1 MASHDDPPRIIDLI
15 TSFGNKSSPS
25 SKRMKHIVAS
35 VSSETH
41 APKSPHEKRL
51 AASHLRPTIAR
62 ISVLDALEKAG
73 PRCLDATQM
82 YRNLSPQFENISPA
96 VIYRALNDLWTAGL
110 LIRTEGERGR
120 ALYAV
125 KPDRKSLHYDTLRC
139 HCGARLVFIE
149 NPALREHLRL
159 LAGEEG
165 FDLDKEPA
173 FTITMTC
180 AGCQSLRKGDR

>member
-1 MASHDDPPRIIDLI
+1 MAPHDESPRIIDLI
-15 TSFGNKSSPS
+15 TSFGSKTSPS

-35 VSSETH
+35 SSSKAN
-41 APKSPHEKRL
+41 APKSPYEQRL
-51 AASHLRPTIAR
+51 AATHLRPTIAR
-62 ISVLDALEKAG
+62 TSVLDALEKAR
-73 PRCLDATQM
+73 PRCLDASQT
-82 YRNLSPQFENISPA
+82 YRILNAQFENISPA

-120 ALYAV
+120 ALYAL
-125 KPDRKSLHYDTLRC
+125 KPDRKTLHQDTLRC

-149 NPALREHLRL
+149 DSALREHLRL
-159 LAGEEG
+159 LASEEG

-180 AGCQSLRKGDR
+180 AGCQSFRKGDR